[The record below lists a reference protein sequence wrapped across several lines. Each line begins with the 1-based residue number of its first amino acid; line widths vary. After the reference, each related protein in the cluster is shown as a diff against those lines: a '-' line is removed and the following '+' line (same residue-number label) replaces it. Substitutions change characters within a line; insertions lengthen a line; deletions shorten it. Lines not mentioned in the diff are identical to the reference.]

1 MITNKGAIR
10 KVPFLCGIRGGNRRN
25 DSLGQSGKKG
35 EVKQGKKGE
44 KTVKSF
50 SPDNSGSFIQDQK
63 LQEQSEC
70 LLSASL

>member
-10 KVPFLCGIRGGNRRN
+10 KVPFLCGISGEKSRSN

-44 KTVKSF
+44 KMVKRF
-50 SPDNSGSFIQDQK
+50 SPDNSGSFIQ
-63 LQEQSEC
+63 EQS
-70 LLSASL
+70 